1 MRVKLLGFAA
11 IECDILTDRQGLLA
25 SLMSPTPSPSDSAD
39 MALLRRCEQRLDEL
53 ESMAPLN
60 GLDLKNLLANNGV
73 GRRAFLGWASAT
85 TALLMLHPWFEPLV
99 ARAAGVMNRVPVIWL
114 EGQDCAGNSE
124 AFLHASGPSVD
135 EMLFNV
141 ISLEYHETLMAAAGF
156 QAEERL
162 QQAAKDNHGK
172 YLLVIEGSI
181 PRGLNGAYATN
192 GPNATPFIDK
202 VTELAPGA
210 AAVIAV
216 GNCANYGGLPAARP
230 NPTQAVGVTDV
241 VKGKPVV
248 NIGACPINPVNFNGT
263 LLHYT
268 LTGQL
273 PALDSLLRPKFAF
286 GSRIHDNC
294 ERRAHFD
301 AGEYVQHWGDEG
313 ARNNFC
319 LYKMGCKGPMAYNNC
334 GKVLYNEGTNWP
346 VGAGHGC
353 IACAAPNFWDRYATE
368 RPMAEA
374 NIRAPGLFGGGVES
388 GVDKF
393 GVGLLAAAGAG
404 IAVHAALTATARR
417 RGGHG
422 KTPGPEPV
430 EEA

>member
-1 MRVKLLGFAA
+1 MS
-11 IECDILTDRQGLLA
+11 TDRRRLFA
-25 SLMSPTPSPSDSAD
+25 SLLSPAPSNSDTVDVA
-39 MALLRRCEQRLDEL
+39 MLRKCERRLDEL
-53 ESMAPLN
+53 ESMPPLG
-60 GLDLKNLLANNGV
+60 GLDLKNLLAANGV
-73 GRRAFLGWASAT
+73 SRRSFLGWTSAT

-99 ARAAGVMNRVPVIWL
+99 ARAAEVMNRVPVIWL

-124 AFLHASGPSVD
+124 AFLHASGPSID
-135 EMLFNV
+135 ELLFNV

-162 QQAAKDNHGK
+162 HQAAQDNQGK

-181 PRGLNGAYATN
+181 PRGLDGAYATI
-192 GPNATPFIDK
+192 GPNATPFIDM
-202 VTELAPGA
+202 VTALAPGA

-273 PALDSLLRPKFAF
+273 PALDSQLRPKFAF
-286 GSRIHDNC
+286 GYRIHDNC

-319 LYKMGCKGPMAYNNC
+319 LYKMGCKGPMAFNNC
-334 GKVLYNEGTNWP
+334 SIVRYNEGTNWP

-353 IACAAPNFWDRYATE
+353 IACAAPGFWDQYATE
-368 RPMAEA
+368 RPIAQA

-388 GVDKF
+388 GIDKF

-417 RGGHG
+417 RDRHG
-422 KTPGPEPV
+422 KTPEPEPAAAAAPEPPSEHA
-430 EEA
+430 EES

>member
-1 MRVKLLGFAA
+1 MS
-11 IECDILTDRQGLLA
+11 TDRRSLFSSLL
-25 SLMSPTPSPSDSAD
+25 SPTPSKSDNVD
-39 MALLRRCEQRLDEL
+39 LALLRRCERRLDEL
-53 ESMAPLN
+53 ESMTPLS
-60 GLDLKNLLANNGV
+60 GLDLKNLLAANGV
-73 GRRAFLGWASAT
+73 SRRAFLGWTSAA

-99 ARAAGVMNRVPVIWL
+99 ARAAEVMNRVPVIWF

-124 AFLHASGPSVD
+124 AFLHANGPTID
-135 EMLFNV
+135 ELLFNV

-162 QQAAKDNHGK
+162 QQATKDNHGK

-181 PRGLNGAYATN
+181 PRGLNGAYATI
-192 GPNATPFIDK
+192 GPNATPFIET

-216 GNCANYGGLPAARP
+216 GNCANFGGLPAAHP
-230 NPTQAVGVTDV
+230 NPTHAVGVSDV
-241 VKGKPVV
+241 VKGTPIV
-248 NIGACPINPVNFNGT
+248 NIGSCPINPVNFNGT

-286 GSRIHDNC
+286 GYRIHDNC

-301 AGEYVQHWGDEG
+301 AGEYVQQWGDDA

-319 LYKMGCKGPMAYNNC
+319 LYKMGCKGPMAFNNC
-334 GKVLYNEGTNWP
+334 SIVRYNEGTNWP

-388 GVDKF
+388 GIDKF
-393 GVGLLAAAGAG
+393 GVGLLSVAGAG

-417 RGGHG
+417 RDRHG
-422 KTPGPEPV
+422 KTPEPELA
-430 EEA
+430 EET

>member
-1 MRVKLLGFAA
+1 MS
-11 IECDILTDRQGLLA
+11 TDRRSLFSSLL
-25 SLMSPTPSPSDSAD
+25 SPTPSKSDNVD
-39 MALLRRCEQRLDEL
+39 LALLRSCERRLDEL
-53 ESMAPLN
+53 ESIPPLG
-60 GLDLKNLLANNGV
+60 GLDLKNLLAANGV
-73 GRRAFLGWASAT
+73 NRRAFLGWASAT

-99 ARAAGVMNRVPVIWL
+99 ARAAEVMNRVPVIWL

-124 AFLHASGPSVD
+124 AFLHASGPSID
-135 EMLFNV
+135 ELLFNV
-141 ISLEYHETLMAAAGF
+141 IALEYHETLMAAAGF

-162 QQAAKDNHGK
+162 HQAAKDNAGK

-181 PRGLNGAYATN
+181 PRGLGGAYATI
-192 GPNATPFIDK
+192 GPNATPFIDI
-202 VTELAPGA
+202 VTALAPGA

-216 GNCANYGGLPAARP
+216 GNCANFGGLPAARP
-230 NPTQAVGVTDV
+230 NPTGAVGVTDV

-286 GSRIHDNC
+286 GYRIHDNC

-319 LYKMGCKGPMAYNNC
+319 LYKMGCKGPMAFNNC
-334 GKVLYNEGTNWP
+334 SIVRYNEGTNWP

-353 IACAAPNFWDRYATE
+353 IACAAPGFWDQYATE
-368 RPMAEA
+368 RPIAEA

-388 GVDKF
+388 GIDKF

-417 RGGHG
+417 RDRHG
-422 KTPGPEPV
+422 KTPEPEPAP
-430 EEA
+430 EPASEPEKS